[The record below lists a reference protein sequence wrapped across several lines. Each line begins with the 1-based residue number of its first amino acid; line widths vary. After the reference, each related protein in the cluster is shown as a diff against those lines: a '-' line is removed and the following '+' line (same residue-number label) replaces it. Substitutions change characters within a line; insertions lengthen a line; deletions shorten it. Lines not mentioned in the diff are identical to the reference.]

1 MKYRKKVVQGIWA
14 SRWTFLA
21 AATGLSISLGNFW
34 HTPLDVA
41 ARGGANYLLAYLFW
55 LLAVVLPVAGAEVR
69 LGLRARSNPIHTMH
83 QVADFSSASPHWG
96 LVGQMFSVTALL
108 LAVNFAV
115 VLGWLLVYVVKMASP
130 ELDAASLESVAAQ
143 YRDVLALPA
152 VTQGGIMLGIG
163 GAVALSSL
171 SVARGYAML
180 LRVLIPL
187 LLVLLVAV
195 VFYAR
200 SLGSFGTAQE
210 ALFQWQPQNF
220 DLRSLFSAFQQAFY
234 SLSIGAGVWMAYGAY
249 FPTGR
254 SVARQV
260 GSVALLDV
268 AAMLLAGLAIIALVS
283 DQHIVP
289 GRGAALLFV
298 SLPYTFGNL
307 VLGDV
312 VGVVFFVMLSLLM
325 MISLVAMMEP
335 AVSYLVETWGLK
347 RWFAAGLVGLLLVAL
362 SHLAASSLQDGSTLR
377 LYSRSF
383 MEWLDIV
390 VVSMLLPMGAFCLAL
405 FAGWRIPAV
414 VFTSNMDVL
423 DRAVFWL
430 SRCLLRYI
438 APPALLLL
446 LVGGVYFRMQT

>member
-1 MKYRKKVVQGIWA
+1 MKYRKRVVQGIWS

-34 HTPLDVA
+34 YTPVDMA
-41 ARGGANYLLAYLFW
+41 ARGGANYLLAYLFC
-55 LLAVVLPVAGAEVR
+55 LLVVVLPVAGAEVR
-69 LGLRARSNPIHTMH
+69 LGLRARSNPIHAMH
-83 QVADFSSASPHWG
+83 QIAEFSGASRHWG

-108 LAVNFAV
+108 LAVSFAV
-115 VLGWLLVYVVKMASP
+115 VLGWLLIYVLKVASP
-130 ELDAASLESVAAQ
+130 EMDAASLESVAAQ
-143 YRDVLALPA
+143 YRQMLNVPGAA
-152 VTQGGIMLGIG
+152 QSGILLGVG

-200 SLGSFGTAQE
+200 SMGSFTTAEQ

-220 DLRSLFSAFQQAFY
+220 DLRSLFAAFQQAFY

-249 FPTGR
+249 FPSGR

-260 GSVALLDV
+260 GATALLDV

-312 VGVVFFVMLSLLM
+312 VGVVFFAMLSLLVLV
-325 MISLVAMMEP
+325 SLVATMEP

-347 RWFAAGLVGLLLVAL
+347 RWLAAGLVGLLLVAL
-362 SHLAASSLQDGSTLR
+362 SHIAAASLQADSSLV
-377 LYSRSF
+377 LYGRGF
-383 MEWLDIV
+383 MEWLDII
-390 VVSMLLPMGAFCLAL
+390 VVSILLPMGAFCLAL

>member
-69 LGLRARSNPIHTMH
+69 LGLRARSNPIHAMH

-143 YRDVLALPA
+143 YREVLALPA
-152 VTQGGIMLGIG
+152 VAQGGILLGIG

-210 ALFQWQPQNF
+210 ALFQWQPQNL

-260 GSVALLDV
+260 GAVALLDV

-312 VGVVFFVMLSLLM
+312 VGVAFFVMLSLLM

-362 SHLAASSLQDGSTLR
+362 SHLAASSLQDGSSLR
-377 LYSRSF
+377 LYGRSF

-414 VFTSNMDVL
+414 VFTGNMDVL

-446 LVGGVYFRMQT
+446 LVVGVYFRMQT